1 MIRINKL
8 VLAAIAAAFL
18 FSNAGQANAA
28 FFEITNVTFTPGAG
42 IGLEPISET
51 GPGGG
56 QKLGIDSAVTAA
68 TPIQFSLVSV
78 GDTSGPIDVATYEFN
93 SLETFITP
101 NEGNPAH
108 DLGFTLGLTF
118 SSPDFG
124 GDLNLSIDGTAIL
137 GRVRDTANN
146 GAIPEL
152 DDYILTFVPVVANF
166 AGGGSVLVTVA
177 SIGQQAGFLGLANN
191 ADQLTLQV
199 SFELL
204 TAVPEP
210 TSMTLLGLGG
220 IGALVVGY
228 RRRRAAKAAA

>member
-1 MIRINKL
+1 MIRMNKL
-8 VLAAIAAAFL
+8 VLAAVAAAFL
-18 FSNAGQANAA
+18 FSNAGQAKAS
-28 FFEITNVTFTPGAG
+28 FFQVTNVTFTPGSG

-56 QKLGIDSAVTAA
+56 KFLGIDSAVVASTPVDFSLSTVGDNYTFDAA
-68 TPIQFSLVSV
+68 TYQFN
-78 GDTSGPIDVATYEFN
+78 AA
-93 SLETFITP
+93 ETFITP
-101 NEGNPAH
+101 NEGNPLH

-118 SSPDFG
+118 STPDFG
-124 GDLNLSIDGTAIL
+124 GPLSLAIDGTAIL

-146 GAIPEL
+146 GNVPEL
-152 DDYILTFVPVVANF
+152 DDYILSFVPVVQNF
-166 AGGGSVLVTVA
+166 AGGGSVLITVT

-199 SFELL
+199 TVELL
-204 TAVPEP
+204 NAVPEP

-228 RRRRAAKAAA
+228 RRRRAAKVAA